1 LTVKHIVLNV
11 PRHQGHK
18 KKVNNPQISSHKGLK
33 FSFLDEM
40 AEPNVGIKNPMRL
53 LAGYLG

>member
-1 LTVKHIVLNV
+1 MYQDTK
-11 PRHQGHK
+11 GTK